1 MEHNKEISLHELDE
15 IVGGLD
21 RSALA
26 AEEESKLAALLADY
40 NNALANLRGGLIDQT
55 EVDNAYARVLSCV
68 DDLRGGRRG
77 GRI

>member
-1 MEHNKEISLHELDE
+1 MEHNKELNIHELEE

-40 NNALANLRGGLIDQT
+40 NKALASLGGGLIDQT
-55 EVDNAYARVLSCV
+55 EVDNAYARVLVYV
-68 DDLRGGRRG
+68 DEVKCSHHL
-77 GRI
+77 